1 VRLYNAIAFAGHQ
14 VHFCRYREAGTLLRW
29 LGDDLRGKRVLDV
42 AGGDGYWA
50 GQARKRGAHAVS
62 IDLARSKMVR
72 GRQLT
77 FAPSLLEA
85 DALRLPFRD
94 ASFDRVMSICAIE
107 HFDDGPASLA
117 EMARVLA
124 PGGELAMSAD
134 AITRAAEWPRLF
146 DAHCQRYAVK
156 QTYTHERLAEL
167 LAERGLDLVE
177 YSYQFRSQRAEHF
190 YLAMSSVKG
199 KAAPNAAAMAVPL
212 VAAGDRR
219 APNDHGSVVLVR
231 ARKRAA

>member
-1 VRLYNAIAFAGHQ
+1 VRFYDAVAFAGHQ

-29 LGDDLRGKRVLDV
+29 LGDDMRGQRVLDV

-62 IDLARSKMVR
+62 IDLARTKMLR
-72 GRQLT
+72 GRQLA
-77 FAPSLLEA
+77 FAPALLEA

-94 ASFDRVMSICAIE
+94 GSFDRVMSICAIE
-107 HFDDGPASLA
+107 HFDDGPRSLA

-124 PGGELAMSAD
+124 PGGELVMSAD

-146 DAHCQRYAVK
+146 AVHCQRYTVK
-156 QTYTHERLAEL
+156 HTYTHDRLAQL

-177 YSYQFRSQRAEHF
+177 HTYLFRGQQAEHF
-190 YLAMSSVKG
+190 YLAMSAVKG
-199 KAAPNAAAMAVPL
+199 KAAPNAAAISIPL
-212 VAAGDRR
+212 VAVSDRR
-219 APNDHGSVVLVR
+219 APNDHGAVVLVR
-231 ARKRAA
+231 ARKRDG

>member
-1 VRLYNAIAFAGHQ
+1 MRLYNAIAFAGHQ

-29 LGDDLRGKRVLDV
+29 LGDDLRGHRVLDV

-50 GQARKRGAHAVS
+50 AQARKRGAYAVS
-62 IDLARSKMVR
+62 IDLARTKMIR
-72 GRQLT
+72 GRQLS
-77 FAPSLLEA
+77 FAPALLEA
-85 DALRLPFRD
+85 DALRLPFKD

-107 HFDDGPASLA
+107 HFDDGPRSLA

-124 PGGELAMSAD
+124 PGGELVISAD
-134 AITRAAEWPRLF
+134 AITRAGEWPRLF
-146 DAHCQRYAVK
+146 DVHCQRYAVK

-177 YSYQFRSQRAEHF
+177 PPYQFRSQRAEHF
-190 YLAMSSVKG
+190 YLAMSAVKG
-199 KAAPNAAAMAVPL
+199 KVAPNAAAVAVPL

-231 ARKRAA
+231 ARRRGA